1 MDSVVARAAAAQTG
15 RMTEHTR
22 RKVIGGLATTAIA
35 ALALDAVS
43 GGTAKAAVASTA
55 APGQDCCGAGSV
67 RRYVVGSDP
76 DGKSYTQ
83 FSDSIAAKAI
93 PGLPGGGVVEGGALW
108 ATHQMPVDNSGSSDA
123 AVGGS
128 GGPGSGTDG
137 TSFGFIYYP
146 PGQPGTQPIIHR
158 TATTDYWVILEGA
171 ATLFTDKDE
180 IHLKAGDTVIVRGAY
195 HGWSHPSDRAFLAIT
210 VSLDAVPSSP

>member
-1 MDSVVARAAAAQTG
+1 
-15 RMTEHTR
+15 MTEHTR
-22 RKVIGGLATTAIA
+22 RTAIGGLAATAIT

-43 GGTAKAAVASTA
+43 SGTAKAAVASA
-55 APGQDCCGAGSV
+55 AESGKDCCGAGSV

-76 DGKSYTQ
+76 NGKSYTQ
-83 FSDSIAAKAI
+83 FSGCIAAKAV
-93 PGLPGGGVVEGGALW
+93 PGLPGGGVIEAGALW
-108 ATHQMPVDNSGSSDA
+108 ATHQMPVDNSGSGDA
-123 AVGGS
+123 AAGGS
-128 GGPGSGTDG
+128 GGPGPGPGPDG

-146 PGQPGTQPIIHR
+146 PGQPGTQPVIHR

-195 HGWSHPSDRAFLAIT
+195 HGWSYAPERAFLAIS
-210 VSLDAVPSSP
+210 VSLDAIPSSP